1 MVSFSLSCL
10 FRAQNKIVFYFVF
23 LSFSF
28 SIFMLKCRI
37 HYAVACICICACD
50 CMCKLCVTL
59 TFIAFRNI
67 LWGSGAIAFLPKHK
81 HNNNNNNNS
90 SSSSSNNNNIIQRK
104 TKAFV
109 LLNCTSDVIEK
120 RNVRLCYRRYV
131 LVRTTYV

>member
-1 MVSFSLSCL
+1 MLLGNIVVFSLSL
-10 FRAQNKIVFYFVF
+10 FFLEQQNKIVFYFVF

-37 HYAVACICICACD
+37 HYAVHCVCVCE
-50 CMCKLCVTL
+50 CMFKLCVTL

-81 HNNNNNNNS
+81 HNNSSCSNNNS
-90 SSSSSNNNNIIQRK
+90 IIQRK

-120 RNVRLCYRRYV
+120 RNVKLCCSTYV
-131 LVRTTYV
+131 LVLRMYV